1 MKHNNSNSALVILGL
16 KHSHK
21 VSVLLRLLP
30 AVNVLSKASFVKHH
44 SMIKWA
50 QMNSEPPRSTH
61 SVSNVFGMNTCD
73 RCVAFFHVIV
83 SVVKMKKKRQHQHNF
98 PTLALLQR
106 ERRSSRRNDCIRLCL
121 VIHAAFHAQQSIKG
135 HSLGGV
141 RRGQPHT
148 NRGI

>member
-1 MKHNNSNSALVILGL
+1 MKRNNSNSALVILGL

-30 AVNVLSKASFVKHH
+30 AVNVLSEASFVKYH

-121 VIHAAFHAQQSIKG
+121 VIHAAFHAQQSIRPFSG
-135 HSLGGV
+135 
-141 RRGQPHT
+141 RGQEGSTTHK
-148 NRGI
+148 